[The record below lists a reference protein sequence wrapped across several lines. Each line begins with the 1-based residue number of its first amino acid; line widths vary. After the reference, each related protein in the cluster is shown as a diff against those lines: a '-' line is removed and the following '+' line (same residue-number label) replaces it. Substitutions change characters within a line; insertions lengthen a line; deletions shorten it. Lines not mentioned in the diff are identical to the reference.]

1 MKDIGEGTIRRIDWQ
16 ELTPA
21 VLLLRI
27 FNTATGIRVLFLSMI
42 GILLTLIVGY
52 TINSVHNNNNS
63 NNELTFYGNKN
74 FQEPVYIEPFLDLQ
88 TQTQKISFWKHPAE
102 YSWQLVQRSV
112 FVPWDIF
119 SQAGMQL
126 FRYNDHSFFISAG
139 WFLALLFI
147 WSFFGGMICRT
158 VALRLT
164 IDQSESGKELWQFIK
179 QRGTGFLS
187 AIMIIVLGML
197 FCLIFLKLCGWLF
210 TVPILDYLTA
220 ILFPIV
226 LIVGFVIMALAIALF
241 FGWSL
246 LFAAVSV
253 DGSDGFDA
261 VSRMFSYLY
270 QRPFHYFVYWVLS
283 GILGVLGFVFVSFF
297 VDGIIILISSR
308 FGGFP
313 DQTAIPA
320 FGYLTLPE
328 TYKGLSPPENLIL
341 IWCGMVQ
348 LIKPAYT
355 FAWFW
360 ASSVAIYLL
369 LRRSVDATPL
379 NEVYR
384 LAPVKPRTLPEL
396 TINQRNKN
404 TNNTESSR

>member
-1 MKDIGEGTIRRIDWQ
+1 MRDLGEGTIRRIDWQ
-16 ELTPA
+16 ELTPI

-27 FNTATGIRVLFLSMI
+27 FNTSTGIRVLFLAMI
-42 GILLTLIVGY
+42 GILWTLIVGY
-52 TINSVHNNNNS
+52 AINCNHNG
-63 NNELTFYGNKN
+63 LRIGDARVDDDRN
-74 FQEPVYIEPFLDLQ
+74 FRKPVYIEPFFDFQHQPQPIL
-88 TQTQKISFWKHPAE
+88 FREHPVQ

-112 FVPWDIF
+112 LVPWDIF
-119 SQAGMQL
+119 STAGIRL
-126 FRYNDHSFFISAG
+126 FSSHTNYNSFFVHAG
-139 WFLALLFI
+139 WFVLLLFI

-164 IDQSESGKELWQFIK
+164 IDQSESGKELWRFIRR
-179 QRGTGFLS
+179 RGTGFLS
-187 AIMIIVLGML
+187 SVIIIVLGML
-197 FCLIFLKLCGWLF
+197 FLLIFLKLCGLLF
-210 TVPILDYLTA
+210 AVSGFNYIMA
-220 ILFPIV
+220 VLFPIALLFSF
-226 LIVGFVIMALAIALF
+226 LIMLLAVGLF

-261 VSRMFSYLY
+261 VSRMLSYVY
-270 QRPFHYFVYWVLS
+270 HRPLHYFVYWIVS

-297 VDGIIILISSR
+297 VDGVIFLTSQ

-313 DQTAIPA
+313 VQTAIPS
-320 FGYLTLPE
+320 FSHLTLPE
-328 TYKGLSPPENLIL
+328 TYEGLSMPEHLIL

-360 ASSVAIYLL
+360 TSSVAIYLL
-369 LRRSVDATPL
+369 LRRSVDATPF

-384 LAPVKPRTLPEL
+384 LAPVKPRTLPE
-396 TINQRNKN
+396 INIDKSN
-404 TNNTESSR
+404 S

>member
-1 MKDIGEGTIRRIDWQ
+1 MKDLDEGTIRRIDWQ
-16 ELTPA
+16 ELTPI

-42 GILLTLIVGY
+42 GILLTLIAGY
-52 TINSVHNNNNS
+52 GINCNS
-63 NNELTFYGNKN
+63 NGLQSCRDKN
-74 FQEPVYIEPFLDLQ
+74 FQKPVYIEPLLDFQ
-88 TQTQKISFWKHPAE
+88 NQPQPISFREHPAK

-112 FVPWDIF
+112 LVPWDIF
-119 SQAGMQL
+119 SMAGIRW
-126 FRYNDHSFFISAG
+126 FHSGYNSFFVLTG
-139 WFLALLFI
+139 WFFVLLLI

-164 IDQSESGKELWQFIK
+164 IDQSESGRELWQFIK

-187 AIMIIVLGML
+187 SVILIVLGML
-197 FCLIFLKLCGWLF
+197 FFLIFLKLCGWLF
-210 TVPILDYLTA
+210 TVPVFNYITA
-220 ILFPIV
+220 ILFPVALLFSFFIMV
-226 LIVGFVIMALAIALF
+226 LAVGLF
-241 FGWSL
+241 LGWSL

-270 QRPFHYFVYWVLS
+270 QRPLHYFVYWTVS
-283 GILGVLGFVFVSFF
+283 GVLGVLGFVFVSFF
-297 VDGIIILISSR
+297 VDGVTALTSE

-313 DQTAIPA
+313 VQTAIPA

-328 TYKGLSPPENLIL
+328 TYDGLSPPENLL
-341 IWCGMVQ
+341 LLWCGMVQ
-348 LIKPAYT
+348 LIKPAYA

-360 ASSVAIYLL
+360 TSSVAIYLL
-369 LRRSVDATPL
+369 LRRSVDATPF

-384 LAPVKPRTLPEL
+384 LVPVKPRTLPK
-396 TINQRNKN
+396 INTDNNNKK
-404 TNNTESSR
+404 EYSL

>member
-1 MKDIGEGTIRRIDWQ
+1 MRDIGEGTIRRIDWQ
-16 ELTPA
+16 ELTPI

-27 FNTATGIRVLFLSMI
+27 FNTSTGIRVLFLSLI
-42 GILLTLIVGY
+42 GILWTLLAGY
-52 TINSVHNNNNS
+52 HINCNYNGIKVCDG
-63 NNELTFYGNKN
+63 GN
-74 FQEPVYIEPFLDLQ
+74 FRQPVYIEPLLDLQ
-88 TQTQKISFWKHPAE
+88 HPSQPISFREHPVN
-102 YSWQLVQRSV
+102 YSWQLVQHSV
-112 FVPWDIF
+112 LVPWDIF
-119 SQAGMQL
+119 SMAGIRL
-126 FRYNDHSFFISAG
+126 FSSPAGNSIFALTG
-139 WFLALLFI
+139 WFFALLLI

-164 IDQSESGKELWQFIK
+164 IDQSESGQELWQFIK

-187 AIMIIVLGML
+187 SVMIIVLGIL
-197 FCLIFLKLCGWLF
+197 FLLIFLKLCGWLF
-210 TVPILDYLTA
+210 TVPVFNYIMA
-220 ILFPIV
+220 VLFPIALLFGF
-226 LIVGFVIMALAIALF
+226 LIMLLAVGLF

-261 VSRMFSYLY
+261 VSRMLSYIY
-270 QRPFHYFVYWVLS
+270 HRPLHYFVYWIVS

-297 VDGIIILISSR
+297 VDGVVFITSQ

-313 DQTAIPA
+313 VQAVIPTL
-320 FGYLTLPE
+320 GHLTLPE
-328 TYKGLSPPENLIL
+328 TYEGLGLPERFIL

-360 ASSVAIYLL
+360 TSSVAIYLL

-379 NEVYR
+379 NDVYR
-384 LAPVKPRTLPEL
+384 LTPVKPRTLQK
-396 TINQRNKN
+396 INIDKSN
-404 TNNTESSR
+404 S

>member
-16 ELTPA
+16 ELTPI

-27 FNTATGIRVLFLSMI
+27 FNTAMGIRVLFLSMI
-42 GILLTLIVGY
+42 GVLLTLIVGY
-52 TINSVHNNNNS
+52 HINCNNNG
-63 NNELTFYGNKN
+63 LKVHDDRN
-74 FQEPVYIEPFLDLQ
+74 FQKPVYIESLLGFQHLPQ
-88 TQTQKISFWKHPAE
+88 PISFREHPAN

-112 FVPWDIF
+112 LVPWDIF
-119 SQAGMQL
+119 SMAGIR
-126 FRYNDHSFFISAG
+126 FFSPHTDYDSFFAHAG
-139 WFLALLFI
+139 WFFVLLLI
-147 WSFFGGMICRT
+147 WSFLGGMICRT
-158 VALRLT
+158 IALRLT
-164 IDQSESGKELWQFIK
+164 IDQSESGKELWRFIK

-187 AIMIIVLGML
+187 SVIIIVLGML
-197 FCLIFLKLCGWLF
+197 ILLFFLKCCGWLF
-210 TVPILDYLTA
+210 VVPVFNYIMA
-220 ILFPIV
+220 VLFPIALLWGFLIMV
-226 LIVGFVIMALAIALF
+226 LAVGLF

-261 VSRMFSYLY
+261 VSRMFSYIY
-270 QRPFHYFVYWVLS
+270 HRPLHYFVYWVVS

-297 VDGIIILISSR
+297 VDGVVFLTSQ

-313 DQTAIPA
+313 VQTAIPA
-320 FGYLTLPE
+320 FGYLTLPK
-328 TYKGLSPPENLIL
+328 TYVGLSPPENFIL

-360 ASSVAIYLL
+360 TSSVTIYLL
-369 LRRSVDATPL
+369 LRRSVDATPF

-384 LAPVKPRTLPEL
+384 LTPVKPRTLPE
-396 TINQRNKN
+396 ININNNSNKD
-404 TNNTESSR
+404 S